1 MLYVDTVNPNFEE
14 PIRRIKPIVDRLS
27 LEIFGREAIV
37 TSGNDGHHMPNSL
50 HYKGLAMDL
59 RTKDQTHEKIT
70 AFATRLQME
79 IGDDYD
85 VIIEDNPPHIH
96 VEYDPK

>member
-1 MLYVDTVNPNFEE
+1 MLYKSTVNPNFKE
-14 PIRRIKPIVDRLS
+14 PIRRIFPIIEKLS
-27 LEIFGREAIV
+27 WEIFGREAII
-37 TSGNDGHHMPNSL
+37 TSGNDGKHSPNSL
-50 HYKGLAMDL
+50 HYKGLAADL

-70 AFATRLQME
+70 AFAARLQME

-85 VIIEDNPPHIH
+85 VVIEEDPPHIH

>member
-14 PIRRIKPIVDRLS
+14 PIRRIKPIIDRLS

-37 TSGNDGHHMPNSL
+37 TSGNDGQHMPGSL

-59 RTKDQTHEKIT
+59 RTRDQTHAKIT

-85 VIIEDNPPHIH
+85 VVVEKDHIH